1 MPNKMHLK
9 KRMMKLFCKRNSTLF
24 W

>member
-9 KRMMKLFCKRNSTLF
+9 KRMMKQVCKRNSTLF